1 LARKG
6 HGRPVN
12 LVDIGTYPDDGSSPC
27 GSNEWNANRGTV
39 GVMGFTKKTEA
50 ISSNNINIT
59 DSYVE
64 VTNAGTI
71 YTMAQV
77 TTALSG
83 TYYPSDTST
92 KSFAEGDLLYLVKET
107 AGHTVTLKHQNGG
120 AGAGKITTL
129 SGGDLLLDVN
139 VPRIF
144 ICRTIG
150 ANQEWIEYGG
160 APATTPT
167 DITVADSTDTTCFPA
182 LFESATGDLAPKTD
196 AGLTYNAGTGM
207 LTATGLTGPLTGNAS
222 TVTTNANLTGDVTS
236 SGNATTIATDA
247 VDIAMLSATGTASSS
262 TFLRGDNSWA
272 AAGSKISL
280 LETVTLGSPNANVAK
295 ASMSY
300 STDDYAYFI
309 IAFSGKAVTSEAA
322 ALEFRINNLSANY
335 GYTVTQN
342 YNGTLSGSA
351 AAITTEIP
359 LMSTS
364 VHSGN
369 SQPMNVIVTIQSS
382 TVGNRYYNIVSDCWV
397 ASNTNDTEHVIGG
410 QAGTASSTFSKFDF
424 FLSTGNNFDT
434 ASEAVLYGVLR

>member
-27 GSNEWNANRGTV
+27 GSNEWNANRDTT
-39 GVMGFTKKTEA
+39 GVIGFTKKQEA

-77 TTALSG
+77 TTALSS
-83 TYYPSDTST
+83 TYYASDTST
-92 KSFAEGDLLYLVKET
+92 KSFAEGDLLYLVK
-107 AGHTVTLKHQNGG
+107 ASGVGTVTLKHQNGG

-129 SGGDLLLDVN
+129 SEGDLLLDEN
-139 VPRIF
+139 IPRIF

-222 TVTTNANLTGDVTS
+222 GSSGSCTGNSATVTTNANLTGDVTS
-236 SGNATTIATDA
+236 SGNATTIAAGA
-247 VDIAMLSATGTASSS
+247 VELSMIANAAKTEALIVAASDNITALATGTVF
-262 TFLRGDNSWA
+262 TFYMPYA
-272 AAGSKISL
+272 M
-280 LETVTLGSPNANVAK
+280 TLTDIK
-295 ASMSY
+295 ASVL
-300 STDDYAYFI
+300 TAPTGAELIVD
-309 IAFSGKAVTSEAA
+309 
-322 ALEFRINNLSANY
+322 
-335 GYTVTQN
+335 
-342 YNGTLSGSA
+342 
-351 AAITTEIP
+351 
-359 LMSTS
+359 
-364 VHSGN
+364 VH
-369 SQPMNVIVTIQSS
+369 
-382 TVGNRYYNIVSDCWV
+382 D
-397 ASNTNDTEHVIGG
+397 
-410 QAGTASSTFSKFDF
+410 AGTTIMGTHKLDI
-424 FLSTGNNFDT
+424 DV
-434 ASEAVLYGVLR
+434 SEFHTKD